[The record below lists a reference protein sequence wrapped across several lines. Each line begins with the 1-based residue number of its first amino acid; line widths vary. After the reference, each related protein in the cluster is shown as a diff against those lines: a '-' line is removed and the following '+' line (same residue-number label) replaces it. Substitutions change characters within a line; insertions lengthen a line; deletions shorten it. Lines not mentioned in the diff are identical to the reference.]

1 MEQLLKE
8 LLEELKKNNLLIEEQ
23 LAPRR
28 ESIRR
33 QEEAR
38 KFIEE
43 QHQRVRILQEK
54 YKNGFT
60 NDNNLNS

>member
-43 QHQRVRILQEK
+43 QNQRVRILQEK

>member
-33 QEEAR
+33 HEEAK

-43 QHQRVRILQEK
+43 QNQRVRILQEK
-54 YKNGFT
+54 YKNGFIS
-60 NDNNLNS
+60 DNKLNS